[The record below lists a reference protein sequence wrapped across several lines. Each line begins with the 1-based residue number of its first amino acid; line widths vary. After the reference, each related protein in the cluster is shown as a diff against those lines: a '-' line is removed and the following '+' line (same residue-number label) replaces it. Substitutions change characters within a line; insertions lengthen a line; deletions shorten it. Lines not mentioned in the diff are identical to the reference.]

1 MNTVTRLIFVIA
13 VIALLAVPASGA
25 VLAQSVNPDDSVI
38 QVQIPEKE
46 GLPWYVGAILFLAV
60 AVGLTIY
67 KNRHQEAKKNRS
79 K

>member
-1 MNTVTRLIFVIA
+1 
-13 VIALLAVPASGA
+13 
-25 VLAQSVNPDDSVI
+25 
-38 QVQIPEKE
+38 VQIPEKE